1 MEIHIILSSMIIGQV
16 WIILIQPDYLLDFMG
31 SVIDRTMKWPKV
43 HHLLTCSTCIAGQ
56 ISLWWYL
63 IWAIS
68 FVQYSL
74 TTHFFIVAITIWLT
88 SIVNKT
94 FFE

>member
-1 MEIHIILSSMIIGQV
+1 MILGQV

-31 SVIDRTMKWPKV
+31 SVIDKTMRWPKI
-43 HHLLTCSTCIAGQ
+43 HHLLTCSTCMAGQ

-68 FVQYSL
+68 VVQYSL
-74 TTHFFIVAITIWLT
+74 ITHFFVVAVTIWLT
-88 SIVNKT
+88 SFVNKI
-94 FFE
+94 FKE